1 MKKFALYACLLLLFS
16 LLPSCGLLEGLGQ
29 TGGRT
34 IQSLGRTIF

>member
-1 MKKFALYACLLLLFS
+1 MKKFMLYACLLLLVS
-16 LLPSCGLLEGLGQ
+16 LLPSCGLLQGLGQ